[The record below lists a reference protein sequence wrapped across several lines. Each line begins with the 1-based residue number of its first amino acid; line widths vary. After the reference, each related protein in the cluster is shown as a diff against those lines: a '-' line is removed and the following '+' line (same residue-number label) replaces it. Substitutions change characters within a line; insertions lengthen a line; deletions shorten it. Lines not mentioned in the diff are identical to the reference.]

1 MAENTEMRKISA
13 SLNSLK
19 KMCVLHKR
27 GSVEAEL
34 CLIRLVE
41 DFLGWDVSNKFQIHI
56 NIPY

>member
-1 MAENTEMRKISA
+1 
-13 SLNSLK
+13 
-19 KMCVLHKR
+19 MCESHKR

-41 DFLGWDVSNKFQIHI
+41 DFLGWDVSNTFQIHI